1 MIEEIE
7 KSLAVGI
14 VNIVNSLDPEVIVL
28 GGVASMLPE
37 EALKRLTGIVNSRVL
52 YATGQNIEVRRSIL
66 DTHGKTSSNMI
77 GAALHIIE
85 RRVDD
90 FI

>member
-1 MIEEIE
+1 
-7 KSLAVGI
+7 
-14 VNIVNSLDPEVIVL
+14 
-28 GGVASMLPE
+28 MLPE

-85 RRVDD
+85 RK
-90 FI
+90 